1 MFIME
6 KHFTVFMLSIIF
18 LATLSFFPLKNES
31 VYMSRGDLF
40 TCRPLITQYW
50 IVNEASKTDVPV
62 CSSYGVIQKNVFGSS
77 IAIYSD
83 EFFEVLKE
91 CHKSKKKK

>member
-1 MFIME
+1 ME
-6 KHFTVFMLSIIF
+6 KKFTVFIISIIF
-18 LATLSFFPLKNES
+18 LTALSFFPLKNDS
-31 VYMSRGDLF
+31 VYMSRDDLF

-50 IVNEASKTDVPV
+50 IVSEASKTDVPV
-62 CSSYGVIQKNVFGSS
+62 CSSYGVIQKSVFGSS

-91 CHKSKKKK
+91 CYKSKKKK